1 MLVAAATHAGV
12 EVDLLEEVAYWD
24 SDDFW
29 SYAGLAAAAWIRA
42 VADDRGL
49 PLDELVRRLRC

>member
-1 MLVAAATHAGV
+1 M

-29 SYAGLAAAAWIRA
+29 SYAGLAAVAWIRA
-42 VADDRGL
+42 VADDRDL
-49 PLDELVRRLRC
+49 PLTELVRRLPAAAEGLG

>member
-1 MLVAAATHAGV
+1 MPLTSAT
-12 EVDLLEEVAYWD
+12 WD

-29 SYAGLAAAAWIRA
+29 SYSVLAAAAWIRA

-49 PLDELVRRLRC
+49 PLAEMVQRLRDVADSLG